1 MFQGVSDFFAESN
14 QNGFGFFVVSVLF
27 YLFVFFLIQFFQHKK
42 RFYLFYALYA
52 LVTGMTLMKYVEG
65 VFFTDFFNEASGRLF
80 TRWFHYPA
88 QWMASILFTFFIA
101 EIMDFKKDYP
111 KFVKFVKWGYW
122 GIAPLYFSLWGV
134 FLFNPRSYLIDY
146 CEVFLLLPMNL
157 IAFVWGFILVIKQNR
172 IIKWYIL
179 LGMTSLF
186 ISYIIISLYSIKA
199 KTANSETLYIFYV
212 GVLLESLMFAL
223 AIGLEQKMV
232 YVQKAHVQRKYIGQL
247 EENQS
252 IKESINKALS
262 DELVQTKAEIVGLST
277 EAQKER
283 SEKLAIKVENKISQ
297 LRLEALRS
305 QMNPHF
311 IFNALNSIKSYFIEN
326 NQEKAIYYLGR
337 FSKLIRGILESSR
350 KDLITLDEELN
361 IIKMYVEIESD
372 RFKNGMEYT
381 LAMDKDIPAHII
393 LVPSLLLQPFVENS
407 IWHGLSTRAGK
418 KKLTIKVEGKD
429 PSDPLKIIIS
439 DNGIGRQASR
449 AKNIQN
455 PLKGQ
460 SLGLSIIKDR
470 LDFFSKKYQ
479 GDFNFA
485 IHDLVDE
492 KSGKPLGTEVVIHMP
507 KLMPEPDPPE
517 KNF

>member
-1 MFQGVSDFFAESN
+1 MLKGITDFLKESN

-42 RFYLFYALYA
+42 RFYLFYSLYA
-52 LVTGMTLMKYVEG
+52 LMNGITLLKYIDG
-65 VFFTDFFNEASGRLF
+65 VFFSDFFHTHAGRIF
-80 TRWFHYPA
+80 VGWVHYPT
-88 QWMASILFTFFIA
+88 QLFASMLFSFFILD
-101 EIMDFKKDYP
+101 IMQLKKAHP
-111 KFVKFVKWGYW
+111 KFVKWTYRSYL
-122 GIAPLYFSLWGV
+122 GITPIYLFLWAV
-134 FLFNPRSYLIDY
+134 QLNNPRSYLIDY
-146 CEVFLLLPMNL
+146 FHGFFFLPMSL
-157 IAFVWGFILVIKQNR
+157 IVFVLGFYWVSRQNR
-172 IIKWYIL
+172 MIKWYIL
-179 LGMTSLF
+179 SGMSALF
-186 ISYIIISLYSIKA
+186 VSYLIITLFSFE
-199 KTANSETLYIFYV
+199 KTRANSETLYIFYL
-212 GVLLESLMFAL
+212 GVLIESLLFAL

-232 YVQKAHVQRKYIGQL
+232 YREKAYVQKKYIDQL
-247 EENQS
+247 EENQV
-252 IKESINKALS
+252 IKESIVRTLS
-262 DELVQTKAEIVGLST
+262 DELLQTKAEIEGLSS

-283 SEKLAIKVENKISQ
+283 TEKLTMKMENKFAQ
-297 LRLEALRS
+297 LRLDALRS

-350 KDLITLDEELN
+350 KDLITLEEELN

-372 RFKNGMEYT
+372 RFKNGMEYI
-381 LAMDKDIPAHII
+381 LEMDKDIPAHII

-407 IWHGLSTRAGK
+407 IWHGLSTRNGK
-418 KKLTIKVEGKD
+418 KKLSIKVEGKE
-429 PSDPLKIIIS
+429 PSENLTITIA

-449 AKNIQN
+449 AKNNQN

-485 IHDLVDE
+485 IHDLVD
-492 KSGKPLGTEVVIHMP
+492 KKTGKPLGTEVVILMP
-507 KLMPEPDPPE
+507 KLMPEP
-517 KNF
+517 N

>member
-1 MFQGVSDFFAESN
+1 MVKGVMDFFAESN

-52 LVTGMTLMKYVEG
+52 LITGITLMKYVEG
-65 VFFTDFFNEASGRLF
+65 VFFSDFFNASSGRLF
-80 TRWFHYPA
+80 SRWFHYPS
-88 QWMASILFTFFIA
+88 QWMASILFILFIA
-101 EIMDFKKDYP
+101 EIMDFKKDHP
-111 KFVKFVKWGYW
+111 KFVKFVRWGYW
-122 GIAPLYFSLWGV
+122 GIAPLYFSLWV
-134 FLFNPRSYLIDY
+134 VYVFNPRSYLIDY
-146 CEVFLLLPMNL
+146 CEVFVLLPMNL
-157 IAFVWGFILVIKQNR
+157 IAFVWGFTLVLKQNR

-179 LGMTSLF
+179 LGMTALF
-186 ISYIIISLYSIKA
+186 VSYFTISLYSLKA
-199 KTANSETLYIFYV
+199 KTANGETLYIFYL
-212 GVLLESLMFAL
+212 GVLVESLMFAL

-232 YVQKAHVQRKYIGQL
+232 YKQKAHVQKKYIEQL

-252 IKESINKALS
+252 IKESINKTLS
-262 DELVQTKAEIVGLST
+262 DELLQTKAEIVGLST

-283 SEKLAIKVENKISQ
+283 SEKLAIKVENKFAQ

-350 KDLITLDEELN
+350 KDLITLEEELN

-381 LAMDKDIPAHII
+381 LEMDTDIPAHII

-407 IWHGLSTRAGK
+407 IWHGLSTRNGK
-418 KKLTIKVEGKD
+418 KKLSIKVEGTD
-429 PSDPLKIIIS
+429 PSESLRITIA
-439 DNGIGRQASR
+439 DNGIGRQASQ
-449 AKNIQN
+449 AKNNQN

-470 LDFFSKKYQ
+470 LDFFSKKYM
-479 GDFNFA
+479 GDFNFI
-485 IHDLVDE
+485 IHDLMDE
-492 KSGKPLGTEVVIHMP
+492 KSGKPLGTKVVIQMP
-507 KLMPEPDPPE
+507 KLMPESR
-517 KNF
+517 